1 MAEST
6 EPQVVD
12 PKTATTEISYCPH
25 LNLYHYKRADGDE
38 FFFDTAQLEVSIESY
53 LKQGNSRDADFM
65 AQLTAWARKFPH
77 KTATFYADGRFEV
90 RKLDPRKDDEEIP
103 SPDQSK

>member
-6 EPQVVD
+6 EHQVAD
-12 PKTATTEISYCPH
+12 LKSATTEISYCPH

-38 FFFDTAQLEVSIESY
+38 FFFDTAQLEASIENY
-53 LKQGNSRDADFM
+53 LKQGSSREADFM

-90 RKLDPRKDDEEIP
+90 RKLEPHKNDEEIP
-103 SPDQSK
+103 SSDQSK